1 MDKTVIPFDWYA
13 KAKQRIDG
21 FLPDLDK
28 DLEVDVDTDVITPHD
43 GSAAYPTFLLT
54 FWHPTNSKLNW
65 TMEVRL
71 DEEYIQ
77 HQLEQVVKQI
87 YFERVE

>member
-1 MDKTVIPFDWYA
+1 MIPFDWYA

-21 FLPDLDK
+21 FLPTLDK
-28 DLEVDVDTDVITPHD
+28 DLEVDLDTDVITPHD
-43 GSAAYPTFLLT
+43 GSGEYSTFLLT
-54 FWHPTNSKLNW
+54 FWHPTNPKLNW

-77 HQLEQVVKQI
+77 HQLEETVRKI
-87 YFERVE
+87 YYERVE